1 MPDRDYVSLIF
12 SQPLANAAPARK
24 VDALQQ
30 LYGYLAH
37 NGIAVGDADV
47 NLGEIAE
54 DLFGDS
60 LDLTG
65 HFQSGILEMALETT
79 HHQAVSALG
88 FSVRQKE
95 ALARVA

>member
-24 VDALQQ
+24 ISAFQQ
-30 LYGYLAH
+30 LYRYLAQ
-37 NGIAVGDADV
+37 NGIAVGDVDA

-54 DLFGDS
+54 DLFGDT

-88 FSVRQKE
+88 FSIRKKD